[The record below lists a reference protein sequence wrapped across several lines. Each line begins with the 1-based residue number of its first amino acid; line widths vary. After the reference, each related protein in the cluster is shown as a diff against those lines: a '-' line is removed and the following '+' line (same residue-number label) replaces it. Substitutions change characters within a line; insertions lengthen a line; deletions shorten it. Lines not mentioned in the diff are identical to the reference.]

1 MSGLAAILGARVH
14 PVARRLRCPECSG
27 SLAAHESSLACARCA
42 RTFPVVDGV
51 PILLSKESVRT
62 LAPHL
67 ESLTGRAML
76 TEYAAIGS
84 AARSAQPARRS
95 IVEWL
100 RPPQLLHH
108 VDPRLERPLARR
120 VFEHQG
126 AATIVLNVGGGPTR
140 FSEREITLNLRQ
152 FHNVDVVGDAHSIPL
167 EDESVDSI
175 VCNAVLEHVHSPER
189 VVSEMLRV
197 LKPGGRIYAEV
208 PYIFFFHGYPNDFR
222 RYTREGMKWLFRDLE
237 DCEVGIIIG
246 PASALLQSA
255 NSVINI
261 LLPASLGPVRK
272 LANGAFRYATFW
284 LKYFDLVLNR
294 SENAHL
300 LAGAF
305 YATGVKRGAP
315 APSARTA

>member
-1 MSGLAAILGARVH
+1 MIDVAASLGSRVQ
-14 PVARRLRCPECSG
+14 PVAHALRCPECGG
-27 SLAAHESSLACARCA
+27 SLAPREEALACARCA
-42 RTFPVVDGV
+42 RTFPVVNGV
-51 PILLSKESVRT
+51 PILLSEQSVRT

-67 ESLTGRAML
+67 ESQTGRAML
-76 TEYAAIGS
+76 AEYAAIGS
-84 AARSAQPARRS
+84 AAGSARPGRRS
-95 IVEWL
+95 LVDRL
-100 RPPQLLHH
+100 RPPQLLYH
-108 VDPRLERPLARR
+108 VDPRLERPVARR

-126 AATIVLNVGGGPTR
+126 PATIVLNVGGGPTR
-140 FSEREITLNLRQ
+140 FSEREITLNLRP
-152 FHNVDVVGDAHSIPL
+152 FHNVDVVGDAHGMPFA
-167 EDESVDSI
+167 DESVDSI

-222 RYTREGMKWLFRDLE
+222 RYTREGMRWLFRDLD

-255 NSVINI
+255 NSFINI
-261 LLPASLGPVRK
+261 VLPARLGPVRK

-284 LKYFDLVLNR
+284 LKYADILLNR
-294 SENAHL
+294 CDDAHL

-305 YATGVKRGAP
+305 YATGVKRG
-315 APSARTA
+315 PSAPCARTT